1 MPAHQEDEVMAAHV
15 WFGAERRLAAA
26 RPPLGE
32 VQETLAAALD
42 GFPFPIGSPLAPVV
56 LPARSYRELFWSSG
70 QLLDLLRRAA
80 MAAAPDRA
88 GRLAAL
94 GLDEEALPLFTP
106 HDEWEER
113 YCACMTRP
121 DVAIGADGP
130 RFLELNVSGAIGG
143 VVETHVL
150 NHAWLRIYGGTSAPF
165 VADDPYGARAAMF
178 HAVCR
183 DLDLEPAVALV
194 GSLRE
199 LPEGTTPHYYSIE
212 ADRLRERGLRAEFFE
227 PEDLCDGLGL
237 PGEPRYRTGLRNFA
251 VPDWRH
257 HGISLEPVR
266 RALDAGCLLLSPQ
279 TSYLVANKKVMAW
292 VSEGR
297 PWMSDE
303 DRRLADRYLP
313 WTRVVADGPAEWQ
326 GGRHDLLEL
335 LAARRECFVLKKAAG
350 MQGEGMLIGA
360 HGSAAEWEA
369 ALGAAA
375 VAGDTIAQEYVEFG
389 RCELDVVA
397 EDGRTPTTWTM
408 APVLSPYLFGGRPAG
423 CMVRYLP
430 TGETGITSV
439 RAYGA
444 IVNVAVCER

>member
-1 MPAHQEDEVMAAHV
+1 MAAHI
-15 WFGAERRLAAA
+15 WFGSERRPGRA
-26 RPPLGE
+26 RLPIGE
-32 VQETLAAALD
+32 VREALATALD

-56 LPARSYRELFWSSG
+56 LPARSYRELFWSSRR
-70 QLLDLLRRAA
+70 LLDLLRRAA
-80 MAAAPDRA
+80 LAAAPDRA

-94 GLDEEALPLFTP
+94 GLDEVALPLFTP
-106 HDEWEER
+106 HEEWEER

-121 DVAIGADGP
+121 DVAIGAEGP
-130 RFLELNVSGAIGG
+130 RFLEFNVSGAIGG

-150 NHAWLRIYGGTSAPF
+150 NHAWLRIYGGPAAPF
-165 VADDPYGARAAMF
+165 AAHDPYEARAAMF

-183 DLDLEPAVALV
+183 EQGVDPAVALV

-199 LPEGTTPHYYSIE
+199 LPEDTTPHYYSIE

-279 TSYLVANKKVMAW
+279 SSYLVANKKVMAW

-297 PWMSDE
+297 PWMNDE
-303 DRRLADRYLP
+303 DHRLARRYLP
-313 WTRVVADGPAEWQ
+313 WTRVVGDARVEWE
-326 GGRHDLLEL
+326 GCGHDLLEL

-350 MQGEGMLIGA
+350 MQGEGMLIGR
-360 HGSAAEWEA
+360 HSTEAEWGTALEA
-369 ALGAAA
+369 AVG
-375 VAGDTIAQEYVEFG
+375 AGDTIAQEYVEFG
-389 RCELDVVA
+389 RCQLDLVGD
-397 EDGRTPTTWTM
+397 DGRTPVTWTM
-408 APVLSPYLFGGRPAG
+408 APVLSPYLFGGRAAG

-444 IVNVAVCER
+444 IVNVAVCGR